1 MSDVGEEVWRM
12 EFRILGPLEIVAD
25 EPSSAV
31 TVPNQQ
37 QALLAVLLLRA
48 NRMVATWSLI
58 DELWAENRPAKP
70 ETALRTAVSR
80 LQRRPPGQLRQER
93 RPRPQRRRACLQRL
107 QTLARVKN
115 FSFAVASV
123 GPWEMLLGRRY
134 RRTRRVAASR
144 GGCPSTEDDN
154 RKGKYQLLSISN
166 LYRTGGLAAS
176 PGSCRIIA
184 GRSTRTYGMGVTK

>member
-1 MSDVGEEVWRM
+1 MSDVGEGVWRM

-80 LQRRPPGQLRQER
+80 L
-93 RPRPQRRRACLQRL
+93 RRRLADGDPTGSAC
-107 QTLARVKN
+107 A
-115 FSFAVASV
+115 
-123 GPWEMLLGRRY
+123 
-134 RRTRRVAASR
+134 
-144 GGCPSTEDDN
+144 C
-154 RKGKYQLLSISN
+154 
-166 LYRTGGLAAS
+166 
-176 PGSCRIIA
+176 
-184 GRSTRTYGMGVTK
+184 